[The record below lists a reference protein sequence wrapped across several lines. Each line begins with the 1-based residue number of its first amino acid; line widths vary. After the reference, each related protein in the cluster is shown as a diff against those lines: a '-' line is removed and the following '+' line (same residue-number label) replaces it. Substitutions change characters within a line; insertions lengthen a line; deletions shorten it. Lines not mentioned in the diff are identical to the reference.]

1 MDHASSRGG
10 WRAERRLN
18 EAWSKPGARRLIR
31 IKHILGLNRRLN
43 SRALFA
49 GNRWRCVKFQEHV
62 MYKRILV
69 AIDGSQAAQLALQE
83 ALKIAEAAQS
93 TVTAVFVAEHAAQMV
108 DIGTGLLDQ
117 QTRTTASAEAAMA
130 TLEDA
135 RALFE
140 QRGVRGLTRIVDA
153 YGEDIAGVL
162 RRTADECEADLVV
175 MGTHGRHGIGRL
187 LLGSVAEAV
196 LRRTELPVLL
206 VRRERDLD
214 EIPSEL

>member
-1 MDHASSRGG
+1 
-10 WRAERRLN
+10 
-18 EAWSKPGARRLIR
+18 
-31 IKHILGLNRRLN
+31 
-43 SRALFA
+43 
-49 GNRWRCVKFQEHV
+49 

-83 ALKIAEAAQS
+83 ALTIAEAAQS

-108 DIGTGLLDQ
+108 DVGIGLIDQ
-117 QTRTTASAEAAMA
+117 QSRSTVSAEAAMA

-135 RALFE
+135 RALFG
-140 QRGVRGLTRIVDA
+140 QRGVRGLTRVLDA

-162 RRTADECEADLVV
+162 CRIAGECEADLVV

-196 LRRTELPVLL
+196 LRRTEVPVLL

-214 EIPSEL
+214 EIPSGL

>member
-1 MDHASSRGG
+1 
-10 WRAERRLN
+10 
-18 EAWSKPGARRLIR
+18 
-31 IKHILGLNRRLN
+31 
-43 SRALFA
+43 
-49 GNRWRCVKFQEHV
+49 

-83 ALKIAEAAQS
+83 ALTIAEAAQS

-108 DIGTGLLDQ
+108 DVGIGLIDQ
-117 QTRTTASAEAAMA
+117 QSRSTVSAEAAMA

-140 QRGVRGLTRIVDA
+140 QRGVRGLTRVLDA

-162 RRTADECEADLVV
+162 CRIAGECEADLVV

-196 LRRTELPVLL
+196 LRRTEVPVLL

-214 EIPSEL
+214 EIPSGL

>member
-1 MDHASSRGG
+1 
-10 WRAERRLN
+10 
-18 EAWSKPGARRLIR
+18 
-31 IKHILGLNRRLN
+31 
-43 SRALFA
+43 
-49 GNRWRCVKFQEHV
+49 
-62 MYKRILV
+62 
-69 AIDGSQAAQLALQE
+69 
-83 ALKIAEAAQS
+83 
-93 TVTAVFVAEHAAQMV
+93 VTAVFVAEHSAQMV

-117 QTRTTASAEAAMA
+117 QMRTTASAEAAMA

-162 RRTADECEADLVV
+162 CQIANECEADLVV

-196 LRRTELPVLL
+196 LRRAGVPVLL
-206 VRRERDLD
+206 VRRALDLD

>member
-1 MDHASSRGG
+1 
-10 WRAERRLN
+10 
-18 EAWSKPGARRLIR
+18 
-31 IKHILGLNRRLN
+31 
-43 SRALFA
+43 
-49 GNRWRCVKFQEHV
+49 

-83 ALKIAEAAQS
+83 ALKIAQAAQS
-93 TVTAVFVAEHAAQMV
+93 SVTAVFVAEHNAQMV

-117 QTRTTASAEAAMA
+117 QTRTIASAEAAQA

-162 RRTADECEADLVV
+162 CRIADECEADLVV

-187 LLGSVAEAV
+187 LLGSVAETV
-196 LRRTELPVLL
+196 LRRAQAPVLL
-206 VRRERDLD
+206 VRRARDLD
-214 EIPSEL
+214 EIPSGL

>member
-1 MDHASSRGG
+1 MTRSRVPEQR
-10 WRAERRLN
+10 RA
-18 EAWSKPGARRLIR
+18 KPGARRLIR
-31 IKHILGLNRRLN
+31 IKRIAGLNRRLK
-43 SRALFA
+43 SRGAFRRHPLA
-49 GNRWRCVKFQEHV
+49 MRQVEGYV

-69 AIDGSQAAQLALQE
+69 AIDGSQAAQRALEE

-93 TVTAVFVAEHAAQMV
+93 TVTAVFVTGHRAQRFEL
-108 DIGTGLLDQ
+108 GAGLIDQ
-117 QTRTTASAEAAMA
+117 QMSVTAAAEAAMA

-140 QRGVRGLTRIVDA
+140 QRRVRGLTRIVDSD
-153 YGEDIAGVL
+153 GEDIAGVL
-162 RRTADECEADLVV
+162 CRVADECEADLVV

-196 LRRTELPVLL
+196 LRRTEVPVLL
-206 VRRERDLD
+206 VRREWDQD

>member
-1 MDHASSRGG
+1 
-10 WRAERRLN
+10 
-18 EAWSKPGARRLIR
+18 
-31 IKHILGLNRRLN
+31 
-43 SRALFA
+43 
-49 GNRWRCVKFQEHV
+49 

-83 ALKIAEAAQS
+83 ALKIAQAAQS
-93 TVTAVFVAEHAAQMV
+93 SVSAVFVAEHSAQMV

-117 QTRTTASAEAAMA
+117 QTRETASAGAAQA

-153 YGEDIAGVL
+153 YCEDIAGVL
-162 RRTADECEADLVV
+162 CRIADECEADLVV

-187 LLGSVAEAV
+187 LLGSVAETV
-196 LRRTELPVLL
+196 LRHARVPVLV
-206 VRRERDLD
+206 VRHARDQD
-214 EIPSEL
+214 EIPPEL

>member
-1 MDHASSRGG
+1 
-10 WRAERRLN
+10 
-18 EAWSKPGARRLIR
+18 
-31 IKHILGLNRRLN
+31 
-43 SRALFA
+43 
-49 GNRWRCVKFQEHV
+49 

-83 ALKIAEAAQS
+83 ALTIAETAQS

-108 DIGTGLLDQ
+108 DVGIGLIDQ
-117 QTRTTASAEAAMA
+117 QSRSTVSAEAAMA

-135 RALFE
+135 SALFE
-140 QRGVRGLTRIVDA
+140 QRGVRGLTRVVDA

-162 RRTADECEADLVV
+162 CRIAGECEADLVV

-187 LLGSVAEAV
+187 LVGSVAEAV
-196 LRRTELPVLL
+196 LRRTEVPVLL

-214 EIPSEL
+214 EIPSGL